1 MSRPG
6 AASGPHSRRTT
17 AILCCS
23 TLTYAISQTMVIP
36 GLPAIEAHFRSTPA
50 ATGWVMSGFFIS
62 SAVCTGIVGRLG
74 DMFGKRRMLVATLA
88 TYGCGAVLCAL
99 APTLPLLVVGR
110 VIMGGG
116 GGMVPLAYAIARDEL
131 ACDRVSKAMGSIAMM
146 IGLGAGLGMV
156 TGGVL
161 VDRVGWPAGF
171 TVAAALT
178 VACVAATL
186 CFVPESPIRSPARV
200 DLLGAA
206 LLALGLGSL
215 LFAIN
220 RTVDWGVD
228 DARTVLLAGA
238 GLALL
243 VALIR
248 FERDRVQPLLHVPT
262 LVLRPVL
269 FTNVA
274 SFTMGAGQV
283 AVSILVVQ
291 LAQLPQANGGLGT
304 SASGAGLLIVPYS
317 LTMVVGSQLAGRTAG
332 RVGGHS
338 LLMGGALLAGA
349 GLVGLAVTPTSLVAL
364 AALAAVS
371 GLGISMTLVA
381 APLLLATHVDRARTG
396 EANGTNTIARAV
408 GQSVGTQVSTAVL
421 AATAVAG
428 AATAHGFRVAF
439 VLSAVACTG
448 GGVASRW
455 IGSHRQRP
463 DPDGPGGRTPDRD
476 EIRPLALGDT
486 VP

>member
-1 MSRPG
+1 MTRAGEP
-6 AASGPHSRRTT
+6 SGLHPQRTT

-23 TLTYAISQTMVIP
+23 ILTYAISQTMVIP

-74 DMFGKRRMLVATLA
+74 DMFGKRRMLVVTLA
-88 TYGCGAVLCAL
+88 TYGSGASLCAL
-99 APTLPLLVVGR
+99 APNLPLLVVGR
-110 VIMGGG
+110 VVMGGG

-131 ACDRVSKAMGSIAMM
+131 PRDRVSKAMGSITMM

-161 VDRVGWPAGF
+161 VDQVGWPAGF
-171 TVAAALT
+171 VLAAVLT
-178 VACVAATL
+178 VASMAATL
-186 CFVPESPIRSPARV
+186 RFVPESPIRSPARV
-200 DLLGAA
+200 DLPGAA

-228 DARTVLLAGA
+228 DPRTMLLTGA
-238 GLALL
+238 GFALL

-248 FERDRVQPLLHVPT
+248 FERGRVQPLLHVPT

-291 LAQLPQANGGLGT
+291 LAQLPQGNGGLGA
-304 SASGAGLLIVPYS
+304 SASRAGLLIVPYS
-317 LTMVVGSQLAGRTAG
+317 LMMVVGSQLAGRTAG
-332 RVGGHS
+332 RLGGRG
-338 LLMGGALLAGA
+338 LLMGGALLASA

-364 AALAAVS
+364 GALAAVS

-408 GQSVGTQVSTAVL
+408 GQSLGTQVSTAVL
-421 AATAVAG
+421 ATTAVAG
-428 AATAHGFRVAF
+428 TATVHGFRVAF
-439 VLSAVACTG
+439 ALSAAACTG
-448 GGVASRW
+448 GGVASLW
-455 IGSHRQRP
+455 IGSRRQGSG
-463 DPDGPGGRTPDRD
+463 PDGPGGRAPARD
-476 EIRPLALGDT
+476 ETRSLALGESI
-486 VP
+486 P